1 MGHLSVSPQTLGI
14 NEGLGAESAGVGSLA
29 SVNHPVSLETGR
41 VFVGLPTVA
50 TLVWSAAHR
59 ERSVSSTGQQ
69 PQHMLGKILQF
80 VLTIKTRNYE
90 IVLEAET

>member
-1 MGHLSVSPQTLGI
+1 MSPQTLGI

-50 TLVWSAAHR
+50 TLVWSAAQR
-59 ERSVSSTGQQ
+59 ERSVSSLRTTTTYVGQNIAGFGFNKISNK
-69 PQHMLGKILQF
+69 LGNIAG
-80 VLTIKTRNYE
+80 
-90 IVLEAET
+90 IVLETET

>member
-1 MGHLSVSPQTLGI
+1 MSPQTLGI
-14 NEGLGAESAGVGSLA
+14 DEGLGAESAGVGSLP

-50 TLVWSAAHR
+50 TLVRSAAHR
-59 ERSVSSTGQQ
+59 ERSVSSTYVGQN
-69 PQHMLGKILQF
+69 IAVCF
-80 VLTIKTRNYE
+80 NYIKTRNYQ

>member
-14 NEGLGAESAGVGSLA
+14 NEGLGAESAGVGSLP

-50 TLVWSAAHR
+50 TLVWSAGQK
-59 ERSVSSTGQQ
+59 ERSVSSLGTTTTYVGQNIAGFFSLK
-69 PQHMLGKILQF
+69 LGTIFEKI
-80 VLTIKTRNYE
+80 VVT
-90 IVLEAET
+90 